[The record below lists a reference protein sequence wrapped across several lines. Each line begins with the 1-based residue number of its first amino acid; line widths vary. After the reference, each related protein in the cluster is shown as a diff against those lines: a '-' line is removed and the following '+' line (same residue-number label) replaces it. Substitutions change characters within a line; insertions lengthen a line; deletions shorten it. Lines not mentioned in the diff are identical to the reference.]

1 VWGESFLYRRAFQ
14 SAQKTPGK
22 TNKPSL

>member
-14 SAQKTPGK
+14 SAPKTPGK